1 MQEEQMKV
9 LDMIASGK
17 ITPQEGASLLEA
29 LGSGGTGKGESAY
42 PRWEWFLHH
51 PHWGEHPRGEWGE
64 KGRMLRIRVADSKTE
79 QLLVNLS
86 LPIGL
91 LKWRAKIGKS
101 LSRKFKN
108 VFFDVENIDEHV
120 EGKIVEATDE
130 NSGKKVEIWLE

>member
-29 LGSGGTGKGESAY
+29 LNSNGPGKGY
-42 PRWEWFLHH
+42 PPWEWFSHHH
-51 PHWGEHPRGEWGE
+51 PHWGEHPRGEGRE
-64 KGRMLRIRVADSKTE
+64 RGRMLRIRVSDSKTE

-86 LPIGL
+86 LPLGL
-91 LKWRAKIGKS
+91 LKWREKIGKS
-101 LSRKFKN
+101 LSQKFKN
-108 VFFDVENIDEHV
+108 VFFDVENIDENA

-130 NSGKKVEIWLE
+130 NSGKKVEVWLE